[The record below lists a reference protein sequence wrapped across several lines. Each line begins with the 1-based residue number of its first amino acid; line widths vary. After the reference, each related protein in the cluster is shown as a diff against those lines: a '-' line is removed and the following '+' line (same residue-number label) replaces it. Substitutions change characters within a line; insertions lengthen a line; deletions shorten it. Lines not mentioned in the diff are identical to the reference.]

1 MNKYIQLHALDNVLI
16 VISNIDKGEC
26 TPIDGTEV
34 CFSAPVQV
42 GHKVAASFIRFG
54 EKIIK
59 YGVPIG
65 LATKNI
71 RKGEHIHLH
80 NVKSAYI
87 PTYTLETQFKEA
99 NK

>member
-1 MNKYIQLHALDNVLI
+1 MNKYIQLHELDNVLI
-16 VISNIDKGEC
+16 VIRPIDKGEC
-26 TPIDGTEV
+26 LPIDGTDTNI
-34 CFSAPVQV
+34 SAPLQV
-42 GHKVAASFIRFG
+42 GHKIAACFISSG
-54 EKIIK
+54 ETIIK

-65 LATKNI
+65 LATRNI
-71 RKGEHIHLH
+71 AKGEHVHLH